1 MFRTLIIMAVMAT
14 PSVAFAQS
22 QNTAEPTSARCL
34 LGGKTFSPGATIRA
48 SSAVNVCNPDGTWG
62 TTQQTSSGC
71 FFNDAF
77 YSVGATSS
85 VSGVA
90 GASDLAAGQLAEQP
104 LEFPLV
110 RREDDRPIWAGLDR
124 LEQRFRM
131 VLE

>member
-85 VSGVA
+85 VSGNKTMTA
-90 GASDLAAGQLAEQP
+90 TCNADGTWSTAPAPAAG
-104 LEFPLV
+104 
-110 RREDDRPIWAGLDR
+110 
-124 LEQRFRM
+124 
-131 VLE
+131 